1 MKRSL
6 AGTSAIA
13 AVVVGLGVTP
23 ASAEIPVPPDNS
35 VQVYNLK
42 TTCQVI
48 DSFATVSSNPT
59 IRWSKAPKRKGLT
72 VGHYMRVKTQIM
84 TSAGING
91 TLWKPL
97 AGKTHKTDTYYLPSK
112 GLPITFQA
120 PVSYN
125 ARYGTLDYRTRV
137 TVRVIRNVTLG
148 VDTTAWK
155 GYYWDTFPALCTG
168 RGGA

>member
-42 TTCQVI
+42 TSCQVI

-59 IRWSKAPKRKGLT
+59 IRWSKAP
-72 VGHYMRVKTQIM
+72 
-84 TSAGING
+84 
-91 TLWKPL
+91 
-97 AGKTHKTDTYYLPSK
+97 
-112 GLPITFQA
+112 
-120 PVSYN
+120 VSYN
-125 ARYGTLDYRTRV
+125 ARYGILDYRTRV

-155 GYYWDTFPALCTG
+155 GYYWDTFPAVCTG